1 MLFKKNRVT
10 KKKDF
15 EKIFKKGVSFR
26 EQLLILKVIPGLSSK
41 SRFAFIASQKVSKN
55 ATVRNRV
62 RRQLR
67 ELMRPLADKVKG
79 GVDGVFIALP
89 GLEDKDFQEVKNIV
103 YNLLEKAK
111 LI

>member
-15 EKIFKKGVSFR
+15 ERIFKKGTSFR
-26 EQLLILKVIPGLSSK
+26 ERFLILKIIPSLSSK

-55 ATVRNRV
+55 ATIRNRV

-67 ELMRPLADKVKG
+67 ELMRPLVVKIEK

-89 GLEDKDFQEVKNIV
+89 GIEDKDFQEVKNIL
-103 YNLLEKAK
+103 YSLLKKAK